1 MNLLIIGHARH
12 GKDTVAEMI
21 SNLTGYKFESSSAA
35 AARIFIFDNL
45 KDKYGYKD
53 FNECYEDRMERR
65 KEWYDLICDFN
76 KEDKSKLAKEIMKDS
91 NIYVG
96 MRSNEECE
104 KCLSDKVFDIV
115 IGVFDPRKPL
125 EPSTSFNI
133 DLWSKSDIV
142 IVNKGSLED
151 LENKVKLIFNNLND

>member
-21 SNLTGYKFESSSAA
+21 SSLTGFKFESSSSA

-76 KEDKSKLAKEIMKDS
+76 KDDKSKLAKEIMKDS

-104 KCLSDKVFDIV
+104 KCLSDKVFDLV

-142 IVNKGSLED
+142 IVNKGTLVELEK
-151 LENKVKLIFNNLND
+151 KVKLIFKNSND